1 MFEIKYFEDLNVGDK
16 SISSARTVTE
26 ADIVNFAG
34 LSNNYNTIH
43 IDREFAQQTPYKQR
57 IAHGILVLSIGS
69 GLFTNSDLNISM
81 RKNVIALMEIKC
93 RFLKPVFIGDTIHVE
108 AVITEKKETKKS
120 DRGIVIMERTICNQK
135 DEAVQKLDAI
145 LMVRRRA
152 ANK

>member
-34 LSNNYNTIH
+34 LSGDYNTIH

>member
-34 LSNNYNTIH
+34 LSGDYNTIH

-57 IAHGILVLSIGS
+57 IAHGILVISIGS

>member
-34 LSNNYNTIH
+34 LSGDYNTIH

-108 AVITEKKETKKS
+108 AVITEKKETKKP

-145 LMVRRRA
+145 LMIRRRA

>member
-34 LSNNYNTIH
+34 LSGDYNTIH

-57 IAHGILVLSIGS
+57 IAHGILVISIGS

-135 DEAVQKLDAI
+135 DEAVQKLNVI
-145 LMVRRRA
+145 LMVRHRA

>member
-34 LSNNYNTIH
+34 LSGDYNTIH

-108 AVITEKKETKKS
+108 AVITEKKETKKP

-135 DEAVQKLDAI
+135 DEAVQTLDAI
-145 LMVRRRA
+145 LMIRRRA